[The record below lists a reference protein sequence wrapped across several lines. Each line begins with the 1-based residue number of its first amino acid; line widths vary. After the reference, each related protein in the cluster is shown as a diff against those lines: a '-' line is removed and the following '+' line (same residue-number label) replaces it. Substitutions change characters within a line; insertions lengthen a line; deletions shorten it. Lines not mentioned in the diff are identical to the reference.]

1 MFNAGLI
8 LRATINERSVYVREN
23 NHILLNAHEINEF
36 LVIDST
42 VIVMI
47 RIVVKYYDI
56 QISMKK

>member
-1 MFNAGLI
+1 M
-8 LRATINERSVYVREN
+8 YVR
-23 NHILLNAHEINEF
+23 IMTFLLNAHEINEF